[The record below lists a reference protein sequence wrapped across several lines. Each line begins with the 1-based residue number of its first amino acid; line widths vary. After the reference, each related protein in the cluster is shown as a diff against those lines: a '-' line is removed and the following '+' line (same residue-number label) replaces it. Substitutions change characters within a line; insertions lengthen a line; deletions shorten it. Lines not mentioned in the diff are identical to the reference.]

1 MALLSGCGKHD
12 VKGQAFIVTKGMTN
26 IHLGLVEVKF
36 FSADL
41 VTASIQKSKNAL
53 GARVADLRTGIEKN
67 DQAITVEI
75 RSFVI
80 GPLVFPSKAPSGQP
94 QSEFSR
100 LSAELDEQKRQLDN
114 IVSPQ
119 SLVANFPLPVAIGK
133 TDGDGRFAVK
143 LSAGNY
149 VAVASAQ
156 RDVGRSTE
164 TYHWLVRFRVPL
176 EGDALL
182 LSNDNMHDTG
192 CSSCVTFDRP

>member
-1 MALLSGCGKHD
+1 MLRVEIRLSLLGVLTLALLSGCGKHD
-12 VKGQAFIVTKGMTN
+12 VKGKAFIVTKGMTN

-36 FSADL
+36 FFADL

-133 TDGDGRFAVK
+133 TDGDGRFA
-143 LSAGNY
+143 
-149 VAVASAQ
+149 
-156 RDVGRSTE
+156 GRRHCHSSTAE
-164 TYHWLVRFRVPL
+164 SGRMQCPSINWGR
-176 EGDALL
+176 
-182 LSNDNMHDTG
+182 
-192 CSSCVTFDRP
+192 